1 MAPAGSVAVPE
12 RRVSIATHSRP
23 REATCRRANL
33 RGLRQAE
40 ASAALQA
47 EPRCNIGC
55 EHGNKR
61 QLQITQ
67 RSVKLAAVGFS
78 LLLTNPL
85 SLPWERGGG

>member
-1 MAPAGSVAVPE
+1 MAPAGRVAVPE
-12 RRVSIATHSRP
+12 RRVSVATHSHP

-33 RGLRQAE
+33 CGLRQAE

-61 QLQITQ
+61 QLKTTQ
-67 RSVKLAAVGFS
+67 
-78 LLLTNPL
+78 
-85 SLPWERGGG
+85 W